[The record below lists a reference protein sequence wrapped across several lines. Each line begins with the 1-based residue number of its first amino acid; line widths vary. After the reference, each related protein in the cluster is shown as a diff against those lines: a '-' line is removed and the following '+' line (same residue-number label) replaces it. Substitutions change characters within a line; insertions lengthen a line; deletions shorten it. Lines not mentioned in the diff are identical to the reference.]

1 MGCLDVAISN
11 SVDGRGMN
19 HWSIHLY
26 QEEQNGSIYEAAGD
40 PEEYY
45 LNVIKGH
52 DPRTDAI
59 HWRSIEVCDGICE
72 SDIRLMDEE
81 LRKVPV
87 DNESYNFNC
96 QVWVFEALEVLYDM
110 ELIPNYEYHEAY
122 EKLMALHYDTHG
134 EGESDQEEE

>member
-11 SVDGRGMN
+11 SIDGRGMN

-26 QEEQNGSIYEAAGD
+26 QEDHPGNIYEAAGD

-45 LNVIKGH
+45 FNVIEDH

-59 HWRSIEVCDGICE
+59 HWRSIEVCDGISTTE
-72 SDIRLMDEE
+72 MKLMDEE
-81 LRKVPV
+81 LRNVGV

-96 QVWVFEALEVLYDM
+96 QVWVFEALEVLFDM
-110 ELIPNYEYHEAY
+110 ELIPSYEYHEVY

-134 EGESDQEEE
+134 EGESEPEEE